1 MLSGESEDKK
11 ESDASEEKKDEAKDS
26 FDKMLDG
33 ESEEKKEEPKD
44 SFDKVLDGEPE
55 EKKSTDES
63 EEKKDSAEPAT
74 TIDADALDETVEKM
88 DEPEKMDT
96 DEPKVVEIIS
106 DKVPSDEKYYE
117 NLNAEEKEFLENDEN
132 LPTVDSICTK
142 LVCSVCSKNLE
153 PVFGLPKSVYR
164 HPHLGIPVCR
174 DCREFYGDGDWASS
188 EDGDEYCRMCG
199 QGGDILLCDK
209 CPNAFRRQCLQR
221 SLGSRALREIQK
233 AEEWNC
239 LVCDPKPLYNLKA
252 IYYCVYKKQEEFKN
266 RREEN
271 IKKEKERQ
279 AARKARASAPTNK
292 EKEDL
297 VKSPKNFLGTLYF
310 SFFAKIIPFLMTRIP
325 RVSRT
330 KKSRRVSRKTRSNFI
345 SFERHVFFS
354 NVFHLLFWVN
364 YFTTAMTIS
373 LDLMVSRST
382 ALNSESFHYRG
393 EHQRSI

>member
-11 ESDASEEKKDEAKDS
+11 ESDAPKEKNDEAKDS

-44 SFDKVLDGEPE
+44 SFDKMLDGEPE

-310 SFFAKIIPFLMTRIP
+310 SFFAKLIPFTMTRIS
-325 RVSRT
+325 RVACKNQESKSL
-330 KKSRRVSRKTRSNFI
+330 KKNKI
-345 SFERHVFFS
+345 
-354 NVFHLLFWVN
+354 
-364 YFTTAMTIS
+364 
-373 LDLMVSRST
+373 
-382 ALNSESFHYRG
+382 
-393 EHQRSI
+393 